1 MAIVGQDVRI
11 QAAITTG
18 AMAVTMAQCTD
29 VFKAHLQAH
38 SGTVPRRYHNSFQA
52 DRTTGRE
59 GGVRGLYKGMLPNI
73 ARNRI
78 VNRPSSPGAC
88 LGTTRRA
95 ILSPPS
101 QPVSAPPWF
110 TPSFVRLGSW
120 YIYIFITYEELK
132 RLLHYMNSAG
142 PSPSCLIVGQDKI
155 HLTRYSVLVVLSAA
169 IIL

>member
-38 SGTVPRRYHNSFQA
+38 S
-52 DRTTGRE
+52 
-59 GGVRGLYKGMLPNI
+59 GMLPNI

-120 YIYIFITYEELK
+120 NICIFITYEELK

-155 HLTRYSVLVVLSAA
+155 HLSRYSVLVVLSAA

>member
-1 MAIVGQDVRI
+1 MNGSIQQLQLHWVAKLTCAGLAACIADAITFPLHQGPIAGQDVRI

-38 SGTVPRRYHNSFQA
+38 S
-52 DRTTGRE
+52 
-59 GGVRGLYKGMLPNI
+59 
-73 ARNRI
+73 
-78 VNRPSSPGAC
+78 
-88 LGTTRRA
+88 
-95 ILSPPS
+95 
-101 QPVSAPPWF
+101 
-110 TPSFVRLGSW
+110 GSW

-155 HLTRYSVLVVLSAA
+155 HLSRYSVLVVLSAA